1 MNLTPPDQSIHKPN
15 DGCLEDNKADLMLPC
30 FRRGM
35 YEEPLSSYHSG
46 SLISHLLRKT
56 IHSKRPALNNGHL
69 YLPPSSV
76 SGAGLVE
83 SGSTL
88 AESAQEDRSSMSSKD
103 SLGESSSPGG
113 HASGMSAEPERP
125 LSEHLQAK
133 RARVENII
141 RGMAGS
147 PSDRSHGEGDGVEG
161 EAGRYGTEVY
171 KESKRKRKLPQHQE
185 HSQSTT
191 LTTTSS
197 ANTSKDEE
205 CHKLRE
211 QLQSMQRLL
220 RQLQEKFLQMYDHG
234 NSENEEKGERD
245 FQEDISEAQLDLS
258 IESDNKRIGNKE
270 RMKVDGGYLSTERD
284 QKSLQEML
292 KCELSRAV
300 SESVDMVF
308 RKLSVTLQNQSPQ
321 PQACQNPEYTNVE
334 KRAQQT
340 CAPELSDSEDVS
352 KSRLLEFYESTPV
365 PSPEHQTEA
374 LSLVVRKPTLNQLS
388 SVSQQVKRPYPL
400 HQAPFQFSYS
410 APLHDS
416 QILEHLL
423 KYGPHANFGGIPCL
437 PPSLDR
443 SSPDSMDLPWESIA
457 MRSKVSSG
465 HLGQHHRPGA
475 LGQVTV
481 DSLCLPHVKMECGD
495 LQSMAERSTFMS
507 LNISF
512 FIAHSVEA
520 EILLCNETAVTN

>member
-1 MNLTPPDQSIHKPN
+1 MNLTPPDQSMHKPN
-15 DGCLEDNKADLMLPC
+15 EGCLEDNKADLMLPC
-30 FRRGM
+30 FRRGV
-35 YEEPLSSYHSG
+35 YEESLSSYHNG

-56 IHSKRPALNNGHL
+56 IHNKRPALSSSHL
-69 YLPPSSV
+69 YLPPTSV
-76 SGAGLVE
+76 SGAGMVD
-83 SGSTL
+83 SGSTM
-88 AESAQEDRSSMSSKD
+88 AESIQEDRSSMSSKD
-103 SLGESSSPGG
+103 SLGESVSPGG
-113 HASGMSAEPERP
+113 HTSGGMSAEPERP
-125 LSEHLQAK
+125 LNEHLQAK

-147 PSDRSHGEGDGVEG
+147 PSDRSHGEGD
-161 EAGRYGTEVY
+161 AGDAEPNRYGPEVY
-171 KESKRKRKLPQHQE
+171 KESKRKRKFPQHQD
-185 HSQSTT
+185 HSHSTT
-191 LTTTSS
+191 LTASS
-197 ANTSKDEE
+197 GSNASKDEE

-234 NSENEEKGERD
+234 SSENEERGEED
-245 FQEDISEAQLDLS
+245 AQEDSGEAQLDFS
-258 IESDNKRIGNKE
+258 INSENKRIASKD
-270 RMKVDGGYLSTERD
+270 RMKVDGGYTSSERD
-284 QKSLQEML
+284 QKTLQEML

-300 SESVDMVF
+300 SESVDTVF
-308 RKLSVTLQNQSPQ
+308 RKLSMTLQNPPPQ
-321 PQACQNPEYTNVE
+321 PRVCQSPEYTVVE
-334 KRAQQT
+334 KRAQQACT
-340 CAPELSDSEDVS
+340 PELSDSEDVS
-352 KSRLLEFYESTPV
+352 KARPLEFYESSPV

-400 HQAPFQFSYS
+400 HQTPFQFGYG

-423 KYGPHANFGGIPCL
+423 KYGPHTNFGGIPCL

-443 SSPDSMDLPWESIA
+443 TSPDSMDLPWESIA

-465 HLGQHHRPGA
+465 LLGQHHRPGV

-481 DSLCLPHVKMECGD
+481 DGLCLPHVKMECSD

-512 FIAHSVEA
+512 YKAGHT
-520 EILLCNETAVTN
+520 LCCRFSYVFK